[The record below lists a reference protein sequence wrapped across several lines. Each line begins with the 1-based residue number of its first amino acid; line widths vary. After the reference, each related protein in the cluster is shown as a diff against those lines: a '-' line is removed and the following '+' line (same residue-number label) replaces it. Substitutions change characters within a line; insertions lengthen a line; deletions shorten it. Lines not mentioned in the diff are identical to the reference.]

1 MELGMSN
8 LFSLQAI
15 VTGRVQGVF
24 FRDFTYQI
32 ANKLGIVGYVR
43 NQHDGRTVE
52 VLAEGKKLELLG
64 FLEALKKGPPR
75 AKVEN
80 MKVTW
85 SGYSGKYSYFVIK
98 Y

>member
-1 MELGMSN
+1 MSN

-15 VTGRVQGVF
+15 VAGRVQGVF

-43 NQHDGRTVE
+43 NLHDGRTVE
-52 VLAEGKKLELLG
+52 VLAEGKKPELLV
-64 FLEALKKGPPR
+64 FLEALKNGPPR

-80 MKVTW
+80 MEVTW
-85 SGYSGKYSYFVIK
+85 SDFSGKYSYFFVK